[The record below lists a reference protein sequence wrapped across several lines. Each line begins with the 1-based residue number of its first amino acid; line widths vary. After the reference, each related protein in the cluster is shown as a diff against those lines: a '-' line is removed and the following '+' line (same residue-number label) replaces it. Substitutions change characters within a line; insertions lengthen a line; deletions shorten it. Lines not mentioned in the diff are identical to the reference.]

1 MAWKFFNVG
10 KANEEIARLET
21 ELCTAEGELSKL
33 RESGPDNVKALT
45 VELESVTAQLTEK
58 NATNQVLA
66 NEIAGLNEKV
76 AKLEA
81 LSAGIEA
88 EVETRAS
95 AKALTIT
102 QAQGQP
108 PVAAASAAT
117 SKTRDELWAQYATL
131 ESQADKSAFYEKHRR
146 TLGL

>member
-1 MAWKFFNVG
+1 MAWKIFNVG
-10 KANEEIARLET
+10 KANEEITRLET
-21 ELCTAEGELSKL
+21 ELCAAESELAKL
-33 RESGPDNVKALT
+33 REAGPENLKALT
-45 VELESVTAQLTEK
+45 AELESVTAQLTEK
-58 NATNQVLA
+58 NATNQTLA

-81 LSAGIEA
+81 ASAGIEA
-88 EVETRAS
+88 EVEARAS
-95 AKALTIT
+95 AKALAIT

-108 PVAAASAAT
+108 PVAATTAAT
-117 SKTRDELWAQYATL
+117 SKTRDELWAQYAAL